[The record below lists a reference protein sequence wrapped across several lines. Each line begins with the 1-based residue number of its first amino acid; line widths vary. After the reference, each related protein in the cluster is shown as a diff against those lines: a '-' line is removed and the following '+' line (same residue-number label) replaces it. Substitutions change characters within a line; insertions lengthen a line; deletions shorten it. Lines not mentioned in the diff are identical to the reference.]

1 MLQRRLLTALAT
13 TTGRGLVTRNPLK
26 INLLTKGKR
35 KMKNTNTTAATAN
48 TANTAKKTGL
58 QALKAAVT
66 APNGQLLEYKLY
78 NAKELKDAREN
89 LFATIQKLYA
99 YNLDENGGIFK
110 ARISNELLQSFETDI
125 HEFTR
130 DNYNNIVVDM
140 LTRKRCLARA
150 LFVSLTARRKKIDN
164 NGVNEWSNYSSM
176 LNVRAHNLLK
186 EYIFNLLEA
195 QAKQPAQE

>member
-1 MLQRRLLTALAT
+1 MKHT
-13 TTGRGLVTRNPLK
+13 
-26 INLLTKGKR
+26 
-35 KMKNTNTTAATAN
+35 KNTNTTATTAN
-48 TANTAKKTGL
+48 KTGL

-89 LFATIQKLYA
+89 LYETIQKLYA
-99 YNLDENGGIFK
+99 FNLDENGGAFK
-110 ARISNELLQSFETDI
+110 ARISNDLLQSFEADLN
-125 HEFTR
+125 EFTR
-130 DNYNNIVVDM
+130 DNYNNIVVDI
-140 LTRKRCLARA
+140 LTRKKCLARA
-150 LFVSLTARRKKIDN
+150 LFVSLTARRKKIDA
-164 NGVNEWSNYSSM
+164 NGVTEWSNYTST

>member
-1 MLQRRLLTALAT
+1 MKNT
-13 TTGRGLVTRNPLK
+13 
-26 INLLTKGKR
+26 
-35 KMKNTNTTAATAN
+35 KNTNTTATTAT
-48 TANTAKKTGL
+48 KTGL

-89 LFATIQKLYA
+89 LYATIQKLYA
-99 YNLDENGGIFK
+99 FNLDDNGGAFK
-110 ARISNELLQSFETDI
+110 ARISNDLLESFETDI
-125 HEFTR
+125 NEFTR
-130 DNYNNIVVDM
+130 DNYKNIVVDI
-140 LTRKRCLARA
+140 LTRKKCLARA

-164 NGVNEWSNYSSM
+164 NGVAEWSNYSSS

-186 EYIFNLLEA
+186 EYVYNLLEA

>member
-1 MLQRRLLTALAT
+1 
-13 TTGRGLVTRNPLK
+13 
-26 INLLTKGKR
+26 
-35 KMKNTNTTAATAN
+35 MKNTKTNTMAA
-48 TANTAKKTGL
+48 TAKKTGL

-66 APNGQLLEYKLY
+66 AQNNGQLLDYKLY
-78 NAKELKDAREN
+78 NAKDKKDAREN
-89 LFATIQKLYA
+89 LFKTIQQLYA
-99 YNLDENGGIFK
+99 FNINNDGGAFK
-110 ARISNELLQSFETDI
+110 ARISNELLESFESDV

-140 LTRKRCLARA
+140 LTRKKCLARA

-164 NGVNEWSNYSSM
+164 NGVTEWSNYTST

-186 EYIFNLLEA
+186 EYVYNLLEA

>member
-1 MLQRRLLTALAT
+1 
-13 TTGRGLVTRNPLK
+13 
-26 INLLTKGKR
+26 
-35 KMKNTNTTAATAN
+35 MKNTNTTATTAT
-48 TANTAKKTGL
+48 KTGL

-89 LFATIQKLYA
+89 LFSTIQKLYA
-99 YNLDENGGIFK
+99 FNMDENGGAFK
-110 ARISNELLQSFETDI
+110 ARISNDLLQSFEQDLL
-125 HEFTR
+125 EFTR

-140 LTRKRCLARA
+140 LTRKKCLARA
-150 LFVSLTARRKKIDN
+150 LFVSLTARRKKIDT
-164 NGVNEWSNYSSM
+164 NGVTEWSNYSST

-186 EYIFNLLEA
+186 EYIYNLLEA